1 MRAVS
6 ALRFLRFLVGIQ
18 VFQPFL
24 ALTMAIALGVVPPS
38 AAASPVATAS
48 PSAALPDGLDE
59 AEPAGP
65 YSTADEADSDARS
78 EQRDS
83 YQGQQDVWVVST
95 RHLPETECI
104 PRNVNLGVERLVDEG
119 ACGRWMRSDLQSLLD
134 NPQQPL
140 MIFIHGNRYDP
151 ASAKSQGLML
161 ARRSAA
167 CRPDAPSVRTVIF
180 SWPSSQE
187 GLLLKDSRAKYERS
201 LTEGRYFA
209 WLLGRMNPDRP
220 VAIVAYSYGGLIA
233 MEALDHLATAQRSGR
248 SSLEPWID
256 RQARVHLVLVAAAVR
271 QDALAPR
278 GPYRSVLQCIDR
290 LTLLNNTRDKAL
302 GFFEYIDRSL
312 RTEALGH
319 EHMPA
324 RWLPPEIEFT
334 QVDAA
339 AAIGKNHRFP
349 LYMDSPSLRQRL
361 VSGALDGLTSK

>member
-6 ALRFLRFLVGIQ
+6 PLRFHIFLTGIW

-24 ALTMAIALGVVPPS
+24 ALTMAISLGLALPS
-38 AAASPVATAS
+38 AAASPVATACQ
-48 PSAALPDGLDE
+48 
-59 AEPAGP
+59 
-65 YSTADEADSDARS
+65 ADSEDSEDSEARS
-78 EQRDS
+78 D
-83 YQGQQDVWVVST
+83 QGHEDVWVVST

-104 PRNVNLGVERLVDEG
+104 PRNVTLGVERLVEEG
-119 ACGRWMRSDLQSLLD
+119 ACSRWVRSDLKSLLD

-167 CRPDAPSVRTVIF
+167 CRFGGPSVRTLIF
-180 SWPSSQE
+180 SWPSSRE

-209 WLLGRMNPDRP
+209 WLLGRMNSDRP

-233 MEALDHLATAQRSGR
+233 LEALDHLTTATRSGR
-248 SSLEPWID
+248 SGLEPWID
-256 RQARVHLVLVAAAVR
+256 RHARVHLVLVAAAVR

-278 GPYRSVLQCIDR
+278 GPYRNVLQCIDR
-290 LTLLNNTRDKAL
+290 LTLLNNTQDKAL
-302 GFFEYIDRSL
+302 GFFEFIDRSL
-312 RTEALGH
+312 RTDALGH
-319 EHMPA
+319 ENMPA
-324 RWLPPEIEFT
+324 RWLPPEIEFV

-339 AAIGKNHRFP
+339 AAIGKSHRFP
-349 LYMDSPSLRQRL
+349 LYMDSPSLRQLL
-361 VSGALDGLTSK
+361 VSGALDGLTAK